1 MRPEKKR
8 YIKLLAYSLLVG
20 IVAGCGAL
28 IFYYGLHLTTSILL
42 GSICGFKQPSP
53 RGEIPPFELRPA
65 NNLDKRLLV
74 LMPCFGGLVSG
85 FLVYTFAPE
94 AEGHGTDA
102 VIDSYHRKLAK
113 IRGRVPIIKTLA
125 SIVTI
130 GSGGSAGREGPI
142 AQIGA
147 GFASI
152 LSDLTGLSKR
162 EREILLI
169 CGAAAGI
176 GSIFRAPFGGSIF
189 GVEVLYL
196 MDYEVDS
203 LLPAVISTFTAYGLF
218 SSIVGWNPI
227 FTCKLFSLITGL
239 ISTFYVKTFY
249 RVRDWFRAFK
259 IPNHFKP
266 AIGGLLLG
274 IIAYWIPQALG
285 TGYGWIQLALEEK
298 LPVTLLVTIALA
310 KIFAT
315 SFSIGSGGSGGVFA
329 PSLTIGGMIGA
340 GFGMLLRQ
348 AFPSIVT
355 SSGVFTIIG
364 MGAFFAAAGKVP
376 IASIL
381 MVAEMSGEYRLLMP
395 AFLAASISYAVSGRW
410 SIYESQVFNRYESPA
425 HFGELIEKVTGITV
439 KARKEISKML
449 KAVKAGEI
457 MSKNVSTVNPE
468 MSLSK
473 LYTLIFES
481 GHHGFPVVENGKV
494 VGMVTMDDLKKIDR
508 KEWEKHVVRE
518 VMSRKLYTVYPDET
532 VFDVIKLMYGQKV
545 GRIIVVSKEDPKTLL
560 GIITKKDII
569 KAYNTIT
576 LLTL

>member
-1 MRPEKKR
+1 M
-8 YIKLLAYSLLVG
+8 
-20 IVAGCGAL
+20 
-28 IFYYGLHLTTSILL
+28 
-42 GSICGFKQPSP
+42 
-53 RGEIPPFELRPA
+53 
-65 NNLDKRLLV
+65 
-74 LMPCFGGLVSG
+74 
-85 FLVYTFAPE
+85 
-94 AEGHGTDA
+94 
-102 VIDSYHRKLAK
+102 
-113 IRGRVPIIKTLA
+113 
-125 SIVTI
+125 
-130 GSGGSAGREGPI
+130 
-142 AQIGA
+142 
-147 GFASI
+147 
-152 LSDLTGLSKR
+152 
-162 EREILLI
+162 
-169 CGAAAGI
+169 
-176 GSIFRAPFGGSIF
+176 
-189 GVEVLYL
+189 
-196 MDYEVDS
+196 
-203 LLPAVISTFTAYGLF
+203 
-218 SSIVGWNPI
+218 
-227 FTCKLFSLITGL
+227 
-239 ISTFYVKTFY
+239 KTFY

-494 VGMVTMDDLKKIDR
+494 VGMVTMDDLKKIDSILDFR
-508 KEWEKHVVRE
+508 
-518 VMSRKLYTVYPDET
+518 L
-532 VFDVIKLMYGQKV
+532 
-545 GRIIVVSKEDPKTLL
+545 
-560 GIITKKDII
+560 
-569 KAYNTIT
+569 
-576 LLTL
+576 